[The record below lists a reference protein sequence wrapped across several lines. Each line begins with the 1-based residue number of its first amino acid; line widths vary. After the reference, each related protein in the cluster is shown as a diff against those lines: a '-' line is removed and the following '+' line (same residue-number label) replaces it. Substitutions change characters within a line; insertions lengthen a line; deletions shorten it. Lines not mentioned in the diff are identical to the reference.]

1 MSTPARGPPPAAP
14 YLLGLQ
20 QQVQALRAEIDR
32 LHERDD
38 REMRDKEV
46 RLEEAQQ
53 RIDDLRAVVNSLTEK
68 CVAGKE
74 QVRILT
80 LQMNLQANE
89 AVVVHKQTSH
99 PKMGAASVLNGC
111 PKMEEAKGGICLL
124 IIDPQVDFHE
134 DGALQVI
141 GAGADSTRI
150 KSILEKD
157 GDKIDRV
164 VVTLDTHHRMHIAH
178 GCFWTNAEGE
188 SPKDFTKITAA
199 EVESGKWTARQ
210 PEMREWALTYCKR
223 LEEGDH
229 FTHTIWPE
237 HCLLGDPG
245 HAVSP
250 ILLPALLNWSKT
262 RERSITWVLKGQ
274 NNRTEMYSALMA
286 EVEVDDDP
294 TTKLNTGLIATLAN
308 HSLVIVCGE
317 AKSHCVNY
325 TLRDLLD
332 GWPSNRKTEANVVL
346 MSDGTSPVAGAEA
359 AAEKLEADMKNHDSV
374 LVAASTSYEFWQK
387 FYFSDAWLVEAK
399 AKLQVT
405 LSEGEVSKYVPKT
418 GPKPPKLMNEQHDKL
433 YKSILK
439 ALAKEAKE
447 YERVMKAATAEKQR
461 AAARAAAST
470 DAASTPNTDYEFEA
484 LREWNRERAKKE
496 LDDAIQDVLPIDVNT
511 RPIAMFVVGHSAS
524 GKSTFVDKI
533 FMPKQKGAFFYIN
546 PDVLGQYFCGSEENF
561 VLMKKH
567 GLMSGDEAAL
577 ASAHADLNGLR
588 FKFISQQTRQ
598 YRRNAVLDSN
608 TVPPTAVR
616 DWINADYDVRV
627 AFVEAS
633 YRGQNAVTNESEKI
647 DLKVAHGLANDEAR
661 KLAGKHSNANL
672 INPVKLKAI
681 RRAAAKL
688 VRDLGIQVQV
698 YISSGVPSKGV
709 SGFLHLGQLN
719 GRGLRLLEDS
729 DENAEF
735 GFLTKGEKPDGDW

>member
-1 MSTPARGPPPAAP
+1 M
-14 YLLGLQ
+14 LGLQ

-274 NNRTEMYSALMA
+274 NNRTEMYSALKA
-286 EVEVDDDP
+286 EAP
-294 TTKLNTGLIATLAN
+294 KA
-308 HSLVIVCGE
+308 CGSRGAPHGGGPPKHLGSFGRGRAE
-317 AKSHCVNY
+317 GGPRLGSAPPVS
-325 TLRDLLD
+325 
-332 GWPSNRKTEANVVL
+332 PSGERAQ
-346 MSDGTSPVAGAEA
+346 SAAGA
-359 AAEKLEADMKNHDSV
+359 SRP
-374 LVAASTSYEFWQK
+374 LVFPCRCRWTTTPRPSSTW
-387 FYFSDAWLVEAK
+387 
-399 AKLQVT
+399 T
-405 LSEGEVSKYVPKT
+405 
-418 GPKPPKLMNEQHDKL
+418 
-433 YKSILK
+433 
-439 ALAKEAKE
+439 
-447 YERVMKAATAEKQR
+447 
-461 AAARAAAST
+461 
-470 DAASTPNTDYEFEA
+470 
-484 LREWNRERAKKE
+484 
-496 LDDAIQDVLPIDVNT
+496 
-511 RPIAMFVVGHSAS
+511 
-524 GKSTFVDKI
+524 
-533 FMPKQKGAFFYIN
+533 
-546 PDVLGQYFCGSEENF
+546 
-561 VLMKKH
+561 
-567 GLMSGDEAAL
+567 
-577 ASAHADLNGLR
+577 
-588 FKFISQQTRQ
+588 
-598 YRRNAVLDSN
+598 
-608 TVPPTAVR
+608 
-616 DWINADYDVRV
+616 
-627 AFVEAS
+627 
-633 YRGQNAVTNESEKI
+633 
-647 DLKVAHGLANDEAR
+647 
-661 KLAGKHSNANL
+661 
-672 INPVKLKAI
+672 
-681 RRAAAKL
+681 
-688 VRDLGIQVQV
+688 
-698 YISSGVPSKGV
+698 
-709 SGFLHLGQLN
+709 
-719 GRGLRLLEDS
+719 
-729 DENAEF
+729 
-735 GFLTKGEKPDGDW
+735 